1 MRRLL
6 RGGVNALVAAI
17 VAVAALAVLGA
28 VFGLPMGIAYVET
41 ESMSPTLEPGD
52 GFILIPTA
60 VAGPPEPGD
69 VVVFDAQELS
79 GGGPTT
85 HRIVGETE
93 RGYITQGDNNNVP
106 DQVTDEPPVAQ
117 AQIAGQALN
126 VGGRVVAIPYTGAV
140 ATAVGG
146 VAADALQRVNVLL
159 WRLTDTSGLSATQF
173 SYVLTGVLLV
183 LYGIE
188 SFREGSGTR
197 RIDRRHMRAD
207 GGHGETPVSAHA
219 ILLLLTAVLVV
230 ATTAAM
236 VVPGGAQQYDVVA
249 SETESPVLVPPG
261 EETTITHRIANSPVL
276 PVTVFVEGA
285 EGVRVDRHEVGLD
298 RGGAANISAT
308 FDVPDS
314 IGHHRFYVVER
325 RYIAVFPESVTQALY
340 TQHPWL
346 PVLVIDA
353 LVAVP
358 YYLVG
363 RRFLPARPSRRG
375 QPRLRT

>member
-1 MRRLL
+1 MRRTIRL
-6 RGGVNALVAAI
+6 GANVFVAVI
-17 VAVAALAVLGA
+17 VAVAALAVLWA
-28 VFGLPMGIAYVET
+28 VLGLPMGLVYVET
-41 ESMSPTLEPGD
+41 ESMSPTLEAGD
-52 GFILIPTA
+52 GVILIPTA
-60 VAGPPEPGD
+60 VTGSPEPGD
-69 VVVFDAQELS
+69 VIVFDAQELN

-85 HRIVGETE
+85 HRIVEETE
-93 RGYITQGDNNNVP
+93 RGYITQGDNNNAP

-117 AQIAGQALN
+117 AQIAGQALEI
-126 VGGRVVAIPYTGAV
+126 GGRVVTIPYTGTIA
-140 ATAVGG
+140 ATIGG
-146 VAADALQRVNVLL
+146 VVDDARQRVNVLL

-188 SFREGSGTR
+188 SFREGSGSR
-197 RIDRRHMRAD
+197 RIDRRHVRA
-207 GGHGETPVSAHA
+207 GGRGEAPVSAHA

-230 ATTAAM
+230 ATAAAM

-249 SETESPVLVPPG
+249 SESESPVLVPPG
-261 EETTITHRIANSPVL
+261 EETTITHGIANSPVL
-276 PVTVFVEGA
+276 PMTVFVEGA

-298 RGGAANISAT
+298 RGGTANVSAT

-325 RYIAVFPESVTQALY
+325 RYIAVFPESVTRALY

-346 PVLVIDA
+346 PVLGIDA

-375 QPRLRT
+375 QPRRRT

>member
-28 VFGLPMGIAYVET
+28 VLGLPMGVVYVET

-173 SYVLTGVLLV
+173 S
-183 LYGIE
+183 
-188 SFREGSGTR
+188 
-197 RIDRRHMRAD
+197 
-207 GGHGETPVSAHA
+207 
-219 ILLLLTAVLVV
+219 
-230 ATTAAM
+230 
-236 VVPGGAQQYDVVA
+236 
-249 SETESPVLVPPG
+249 
-261 EETTITHRIANSPVL
+261 
-276 PVTVFVEGA
+276 
-285 EGVRVDRHEVGLD
+285 
-298 RGGAANISAT
+298 
-308 FDVPDS
+308 
-314 IGHHRFYVVER
+314 
-325 RYIAVFPESVTQALY
+325 
-340 TQHPWL
+340 
-346 PVLVIDA
+346 
-353 LVAVP
+353 
-358 YYLVG
+358 
-363 RRFLPARPSRRG
+363 
-375 QPRLRT
+375 